1 MENYATKNTDVFL
14 SARRFPEYEEIGICR
29 REPFQR
35 DRDRI
40 MHSRSFRRMMH
51 KTQIFNANM
60 GDHYRNRLTHTLEV
74 AQISRSIGKVLGL
87 NDELIEAIA
96 LGHDLG
102 HTPFGHIGE
111 RTLDGI
117 LHNGLNT
124 NIPATGGRFKHNFQ
138 SLKVVDQLET
148 RCEDY
153 AGINLTLAT
162 REGILKH
169 TKTAYAGEGF
179 LHYPELDFSNIDLSA
194 PSFTLEG
201 QVVAISDEIA
211 QCTHDL
217 EDGVRSKIIS
227 FSDIQNY
234 PLVLQVIK
242 KYDIFI
248 PRSTVTPTYDTRN
261 LIIKNLVG
269 FLIEDVCIESQ
280 KRISLYTKKCGI
292 PDANKGGFKELCISF
307 SPDIEKAVLELLSF
321 IKRLIVCSEQITISD
336 SKSKNIISSLFEA
349 FYLHPKQLP
358 DYALS
363 KYCKQAEIIFDRLS
377 LDGFRLQ
384 QDPAFVRAI
393 SDHIAGMTD
402 QYTAISLA
410 SSPREKISFGI
421 VK

>member
-1 MENYATKNTDVFL
+1 MENYATKNTDDFL
-14 SARRFPEYEEIGICR
+14 SARRFPEYEETGICR
-29 REPFQR
+29 REPYQR

-51 KTQIFNANM
+51 KTQIFNANT

-74 AQISRSIGKVLGL
+74 TQISRSIGKVLGL

-111 RTLDGI
+111 RTLDDI
-117 LHNGLNT
+117 LRNGLHT

-169 TKTAYAGEGF
+169 TKTAYGEEGP
-179 LHYPELDFSNIDLSA
+179 LRYSELDFSNMDLNA

-201 QVVAISDEIA
+201 QVAAISDEIA

-217 EDGVRSKIIS
+217 EDGVRSRIIS
-227 FSDIQNY
+227 FRDIQND
-234 PLVLQVIK
+234 PLVLQVIE
-242 KYDIFI
+242 KYNILI
-248 PRSTVTPTYDTRN
+248 PHLTENPAYDTRN

-269 FLIEDVCIESQ
+269 FLIEDVCVESQ
-280 KRISLYTKKCGI
+280 KRIHLYVEKYGI
-292 PDANKGGFKELCISF
+292 PDAGEGGFRERCISF
-307 SPDIEKAVLELLSF
+307 SPDIEKAVLRLLNF
-321 IKRLIVCSEQITISD
+321 IKRQIVCSEQITISD
-336 SKSKNIISSLFEA
+336 SKSRNIISSLFEA

-363 KYCKQAEIIFDRLS
+363 KYCKQAGIPFDRLS
-377 LDGFRLQ
+377 LDDSRLQ
-384 QDPAFVRAI
+384 QDPAFMRAI

-402 QYTAISLA
+402 QYAARTFTLLTMPEYI
-410 SSPREKISFGI
+410 
-421 VK
+421 

>member
-1 MENYATKNTDVFL
+1 MKDYATQSTDTYL
-14 SARRFPEYEEIGICR
+14 SARRYPESEECGVCK
-29 REPFQR
+29 REAFQR

-111 RTLDGI
+111 RTLDSI
-117 LHNGLNT
+117 LFAGLGSS
-124 NIPATGGRFKHNFQ
+124 IPATKNRFKHNFQ

-148 RCEDY
+148 RCDDY
-153 AGINLTLAT
+153 SGINLTLAT

-169 TKTAYAGEGF
+169 TRTAYKDQN
-179 LHYPELDFSNIDLSA
+179 LICYPELDLSHIDLEA
-194 PSFTLEG
+194 PSLTLEG
-201 QVVAISDEIA
+201 QVVAVSDEIA

-217 EDGVRSKIIS
+217 EDGVRSKIIG
-227 FSDIQNY
+227 FSDIKNST
-234 PLVLQVIK
+234 LVRQVINR
-242 KYDIFI
+242 FNVSF
-248 PRSTVTPTYDTRN
+248 PNSTATPTYDTRN

-269 FLIEDVCIESQ
+269 LLIEDVCIESK
-280 KRISLYTKKCGI
+280 KRIDLYTERYGV
-292 PDANKGGFKELCISF
+292 PHASQGGFKEICVSF
-307 SPDIEKAVLELLSF
+307 SPDIEKAVEDLLEC
-321 IKRLIVCSEQITISD
+321 IKRFIVYSEQITISD
-336 SKSKNIISSLFEA
+336 VKSRNIISSLFKS
-349 FYLHPKQLP
+349 FYLYPKQLP

-363 KYCKQAEIIFDRLS
+363 KYCKHIGIAYDRFTLNDS
-377 LDGFRLQ
+377 KLQ
-384 QDPAFVRAI
+384 KDPIFVRAI

-402 QYTAISLA
+402 QYAARTFMLLTM
-410 SSPREKISFGI
+410 PEY
-421 VK
+421 V